1 MDTDPRYLH
10 SELTG
15 RILEGF
21 YRICNQI
28 GFGFEPDVYKR
39 ALAIEIETLG
49 LGCEINKSSKMNY
62 KGSEIGTF
70 QKRNL
75 PAERKGTENIL
86 ILLIFMIELIRQTL
100 MCIGDI

>member
-1 MDTDPRYLH
+1 MNTDPRYLQ
-10 SELTG
+10 SEITG

-28 GFGFEPDVYKR
+28 GFGFELDVYKR

-49 LGCEINKSSKMNY
+49 LSCEIDKSVRLDY

-86 ILLIFMIELIRQTL
+86 IVLILMIELIRQTST
-100 MCIGDI
+100 CTGDI